1 MREAIRSFKMATWLG
16 WQIESNWTD
25 PFLFGIY
32 SIAKPVSAALILVV
46 MYSIVAGARPDDPL
60 FAYIYLGNAFFIFVG
75 SVLIGIS
82 WAIIGDREEYGTLKY
97 IVVAPLRLAWYLL
110 GRGMARLII
119 GTISV
124 VITLAIGAG
133 FLHVPIDL
141 AKMNWPLFVVA
152 MGLGLSGLM
161 AGGLLL
167 SGVSFLIARHA
178 GFIGEATAGALYLF
192 TGAIFPLAVL
202 PQALQP
208 IGYAL
213 PVTYWLEAVRRAL
226 LGASAA
232 PTFAAWSDGQVL
244 LALIASSLAWSV
256 ISIAYF
262 RYAEK
267 RARALGLLDWQT
279 QY

>member
-1 MREAIRSFKMATWLG
+1 MREALRSFKMATWLG

-25 PFLFGIY
+25 PFLFAIY

-46 MYSIVAGARPDDPL
+46 MYSVVAQGGPGHPL
-60 FAYIYLGNAFFIFVG
+60 FPYMYIGNAFYIYVG

-119 GTISV
+119 GTLSV
-124 VITLAIGAG
+124 IITLAIGAW
-133 FLHVPIDL
+133 FLQVPISL
-141 AKMNWPLFVVA
+141 ATTNWPLFILA
-152 MGLGLSGLM
+152 MILGLAGLM

-167 SGVSFLIARHA
+167 AGVSFLIARHA
-178 GFIGEATAGALYLF
+178 GFIGEAVAGALFLF
-192 TGAIFPLAVL
+192 TGAIFPLEVL
-202 PQALQP
+202 PRALQP
-208 IGYAL
+208 IGYIL
-213 PVTYWLEAVRRAL
+213 PVTHWLEAIRRAML
-226 LGASAA
+226 HTSAS
-232 PTFAAWSDGQVL
+232 PTFAAWGD
-244 LALIASSLAWSV
+244 ALVIGALV
-256 ISIAYF
+256 ISTLMWCAIAVTYY
-262 RYAEK
+262 RYAEN